1 MKKLITKYPVTCFY
15 IATLLSV
22 FLLALCNMLLF
33 PTSSDYMLMFPQ
45 LSPALSAL
53 LIVYLI
59 NGKSGVFELVRR
71 TAFVKKDFLWYFVA
85 LITPLIICGLSY
97 IILSLNGYAGSVFS
111 RSLDNYAIC
120 LLAVFLGSYGEELG
134 WRGFMQVELQKKR
147 SLFMSTFIV
156 GVFWG
161 LWHLNFDSGILVF
174 LIYMFMTVEISF
186 VISWLFKNTNN
197 KILAPVILHSLFN
210 FCTLIFFEKLIMSDG
225 LKIEMM
231 LFFYGIYSIILF
243 IPCVWIVRNMKH
255 KTN

>member
-1 MKKLITKYPVTCFY
+1 MKKLIIKYPVTCFY

-22 FLLALCNMLLF
+22 FLLALCNMLLY

-85 LITPLIICGLSY
+85 LIIPLIICGLSY
-97 IILSLNGYAGSVFS
+97 IILSLNGYAGSVFN

-120 LLAVFLGSYGEELG
+120 LLAIFLGGYGEELG
-134 WRGFMQVELQKKR
+134 WRGFMLTQLQKKY
-147 SLFMSTFIV
+147 SLPISTFIV

-161 LWHLNFDSGILVF
+161 FWHLDFDSGFLVF

-186 VISWLFKNTNN
+186 VISWLFKKTNN
-197 KILAPVILHSLFN
+197 KIIAPVILHSSFN

-225 LKIEMM
+225 LNIESMI
-231 LFFYGIYSIILF
+231 FFYGIYSIILF